1 MREAKLQKRSYEEAA
16 GACLMIG
23 LPGPD
28 LDAETG
34 DALAA
39 LRPAG
44 VILFRRNL
52 VDPGQ
57 TRELLRRV
65 AAAIA
70 RPALFAIDQ
79 EGGRVSRLA
88 PWIGQ
93 TPSASRLAANGDD
106 AVREFATA
114 TARALAALGFNLDFA
129 PVVDLSSADAANG
142 IADRAYGDDP
152 ETVAHLAGVF
162 LDALQATG
170 VAGCLKHFPGLGP
183 TSVDSHLELPT
194 VDRAVDQLERE
205 DLLPFRRLVSRA
217 ACVMVGHGHYPTLH
231 GERPLPATCS
241 KTIVDGWLRRRLGFA
256 GVIVSD
262 DLEMGAVASRDA
274 QGAVAVAALAAGCD
288 LLLYCADL
296 GRAARAVEA
305 VALAARES
313 PALDE
318 RVREAGARVLRL
330 ACAWPVRGAH
340 DPQHFGECVSGF
352 ERFRSIV

>member
-1 MREAKLQKRSYEEAA
+1 
-16 GACLMIG
+16 
-23 LPGPD
+23 
-28 LDAETG
+28 
-34 DALAA
+34 
-39 LRPAG
+39 
-44 VILFRRNL
+44 
-52 VDPGQ
+52 
-57 TRELLRRV
+57 
-65 AAAIA
+65 
-70 RPALFAIDQ
+70 
-79 EGGRVSRLA
+79 
-88 PWIGQ
+88 
-93 TPSASRLAANGDD
+93 
-106 AVREFATA
+106 
-114 TARALAALGFNLDFA
+114 
-129 PVVDLSSADAANG
+129 
-142 IADRAYGDDP
+142 
-152 ETVAHLAGVF
+152 
-162 LDALQATG
+162 
-170 VAGCLKHFPGLGP
+170 
-183 TSVDSHLELPT
+183 
-194 VDRAVDQLERE
+194 
-205 DLLPFRRLVSRA
+205 
-217 ACVMVGHGHYPTLH
+217 MVGHGHYPTLH

-288 LLLYCADL
+288 LLLYGADL